1 MGEFNLEEFVK
12 YSEENSVT
20 TNLCDSQKASVSLVC
35 MEEGQTA
42 LEETK
47 DNKVAI
53 IINTGSGSVVTG
65 EGEQEVEEGTLILFE
80 SGEARLLKAKTR
92 LTALVTLIQKG

>member
-1 MGEFNLEEFVK
+1 MGEFNLEEIVK

-42 LEETK
+42 LEDTK

-65 EGEQEVEEGTLILFE
+65 EGEQDVEEGTLILFE
-80 SGEARLLKAKTR
+80 RGEARLLKAKTR
-92 LTALVTLIQKG
+92 LTAVVTLIQRG

>member
-1 MGEFNLEEFVK
+1 MGEYNLEEFVK

-20 TNLCDSQKASVSLVC
+20 TNLSDSQKASVSLVC

-65 EGEQEVEEGTLILFE
+65 EGEQDVEDGTFILFE

>member
-35 MEEGQTA
+35 MGEGQTA

-65 EGEQEVEEGTLILFE
+65 EGEQDVEEGTLILFE
-80 SGEARLLKAKTR
+80 RGEARLLKAKTR
-92 LTALVTLIQKG
+92 LTALVTLIQSG